1 MGGGTGT
8 TMGSSDGGSAVGSG
22 AGADWNA
29 SNAISGGVGIVG
41 GAKKGTSCPVVGG
54 ALVSGPHGDQEEGP
68 PTEGLRSSQVGG
80 LLYPL
85 FPPDV

>member
-41 GAKKGTSCPVVGG
+41 GARKGTSSPVVGG
-54 ALVSGPHGDQEEGP
+54 ALVSGPHCDQEGP
-68 PTEGLRSSQVGG
+68 PTDGLRSSQVGG
-80 LLYPL
+80 LLYPP